1 MIIDTHAH
9 INEEK
14 LVDYSNEIKESLKTK
29 LKLIICP
36 SYNFDTMKSSFLF
49 SQEIPQVYSAL
60 AIHPN
65 DANEWNEDAHNF
77 ILENYS
83 NKKVVA
89 LGEYGLDYHYE
100 GYDKLLQERVFL
112 SELELAKKCKLPSV
126 FHVRDAFDDF
136 LSLLSSN
143 LSQFSGGVVHCFDGD
158 ISVAKKLLDL
168 GLMLSFTGIVTFSNK
183 EYLHE
188 VIKYV
193 PIDRIMLETDAPY
206 LAPQKWRG
214 KVCLPEYV
222 EEVYNKVSEIKG
234 IKREDLDEIIENNVK
249 KFFYKVGDINA

>member
-9 INEEK
+9 INDEK
-14 LVDYSNEIKESLKTK
+14 LIDYFDDIKQSLNTK

-36 SYNFDTMKSSFLF
+36 SYSLDTMKSSFLL
-49 SQEIPQVYSAL
+49 SQEISEVYSAL

-65 DANEWNEDAHNF
+65 NADEWNEETCNF

-100 GYDKLLQERVFL
+100 GFNKLLQEKVFL
-112 SELELAKKCKLPSV
+112 EQLELAKKCKLPSV

-136 LSLLSSN
+136 ISLLSQN

-158 ISVAKKLLDL
+158 ISVAKKLLNM
-168 GLMLSFTGIVTFSNK
+168 GLMLSFTGLVTFNKK
-183 EYLHE
+183 EYLHD

-206 LAPQKWRG
+206 LAPKKYRG
-214 KVCLPEYV
+214 KICLPQYV
-222 EEVYNKVSEIKG
+222 EEVYNKVAEIKN
-234 IKREDLDEIIENNVK
+234 IKREVLDETIENNIK
-249 KFFYKVGDINA
+249 KFFTKLVI